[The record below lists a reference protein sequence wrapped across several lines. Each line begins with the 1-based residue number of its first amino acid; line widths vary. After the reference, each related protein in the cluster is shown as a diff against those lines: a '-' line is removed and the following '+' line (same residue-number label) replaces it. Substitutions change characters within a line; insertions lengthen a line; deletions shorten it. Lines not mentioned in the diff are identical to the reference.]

1 MQDGVKFDL
10 LFIHLQKKYVQTQQL
25 KWPRMHMPKQPRS
38 KSCGN
43 TKNINMHDIIT
54 LFTENVRTPCR
65 L

>member
-10 LFIHLQKKYVQTQQL
+10 LFIHLQKKYVQTRQL
-25 KWPRMHMPKQPRS
+25 KWPRMPKQSRS

-43 TKNINMHDIIT
+43 KNINMHDIIT

-65 L
+65 P